1 MARTITLLLLLLVLV
16 ACKSTK
22 FPVPAKKVDQRFT
35 MDVFKNHFSGFIL
48 VDPQTK
54 DTIYE
59 HNSEKYF
66 TPASN
71 TKIVTLYTALK
82 ILPDKIPALTYMVK
96 GDTLFVEGTGDPSL
110 LHPYFQDSTAI
121 HFLRDHAHIKLNP
134 HNFQEE
140 VFGPGWA
147 WDDYQYKYSAERSA
161 LPLYGNVVTL
171 FQNDSL
177 EVLPQYFK
185 SKVVRENHP
194 FQRDRDT
201 NLFYMDPQRKDTL
214 QVPFKTNASLTQKL
228 LEHAL
233 HKKVFLTDQIPPGKK
248 ETLYGLPADSLYKR
262 MMHKSDNFLAEQLL
276 LLASSAL
283 TDTLNG
289 KKVRDYVMD
298 QFLNDIKQPPRWVDG
313 SGLSRYN
320 LFTPQSLLHVLHN
333 IYSDISKERLFM
345 LFPEWHAQ
353 DIAALGNTKKH
364 VRIYAKS
371 GSLSNNYCLSGYL
384 LTRSNKLL
392 IFSFMNNHFT
402 TSTDVIKREIE
413 TVLILIGNTY

>member
-147 WDDYQYKYSAERSA
+147 WDDYQYKYSAERS
-161 LPLYGNVVTL
+161 
-171 FQNDSL
+171 
-177 EVLPQYFK
+177 
-185 SKVVRENHP
+185 
-194 FQRDRDT
+194 
-201 NLFYMDPQRKDTL
+201 
-214 QVPFKTNASLTQKL
+214 
-228 LEHAL
+228 
-233 HKKVFLTDQIPPGKK
+233 
-248 ETLYGLPADSLYKR
+248 
-262 MMHKSDNFLAEQLL
+262 
-276 LLASSAL
+276 
-283 TDTLNG
+283 
-289 KKVRDYVMD
+289 
-298 QFLNDIKQPPRWVDG
+298 
-313 SGLSRYN
+313 
-320 LFTPQSLLHVLHN
+320 
-333 IYSDISKERLFM
+333 
-345 LFPEWHAQ
+345 
-353 DIAALGNTKKH
+353 
-364 VRIYAKS
+364 
-371 GSLSNNYCLSGYL
+371 
-384 LTRSNKLL
+384 
-392 IFSFMNNHFT
+392 
-402 TSTDVIKREIE
+402 
-413 TVLILIGNTY
+413 